1 MMGSTYSNVK
11 GNLDKE
17 WKFYRYCLIT
27 EFIKAP
33 ASPPQLTPFFELLK
47 RSFLFPSNPHR
58 YIKLKKVDDVA
69 ITKIMKIAREKYVPF
84 LIFF

>member
-33 ASPPQLTPFFELLK
+33 PSPPQLTPFFVVLSTLK
-47 RSFLFPSNPHR
+47 SFLVPTNPQN
-58 YIKLKKVDDVA
+58 YIKLKEQADAAVIIK
-69 ITKIMKIAREKYVPF
+69 KMKIAKEK
-84 LIFF
+84 